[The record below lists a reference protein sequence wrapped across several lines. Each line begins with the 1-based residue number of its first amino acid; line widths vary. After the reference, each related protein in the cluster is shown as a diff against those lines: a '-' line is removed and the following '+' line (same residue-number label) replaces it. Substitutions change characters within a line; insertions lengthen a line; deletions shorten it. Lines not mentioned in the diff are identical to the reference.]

1 VVSEQLD
8 PRWDAP
14 IFDVYGA
21 ADLDREGYPIPWSKP
36 SRIRDVGGGH
46 LVDDPEQEHWPPI
59 KDLIRELTGHR
70 CIRCLHPYVV
80 GRSSVMAD
88 RPAPESYVESTLQL
102 WEDVGAPDAEEVP
115 KDRPILY
122 SACDEQCTH
131 DGPLRVRSVDPEEPW
146 EPLDYDFN
154 RYGRRG
160 AGALVV
166 PGVEVQAAYRI
177 LTVHH
182 LNGDKTDCRWWNLC
196 ALCQRC
202 HLSVQT
208 RVEMD
213 HPWPWEHSEWFRPYV
228 AGYYAWKY
236 EGRNITRA
244 EALADMDR
252 LLDLERGRYE
262 LRGERGTKGVR
273 G

>member
-1 VVSEQLD
+1 MTFRSEELD

-14 IFDVYGA
+14 IFDVYGP
-21 ADLDREGYPIPWSKP
+21 ADLDRDGYPYAWSQG
-36 SRIRDVGGGH
+36 VG
-46 LVDDPEQEHWPPI
+46 WPPI

-166 PGVEVQAAYRI
+166 PGVEVQAAFRI

-182 LNGDKTDCRWWNLC
+182 LNGDKADCRWWNLVP
-196 ALCQRC
+196 LCQRD
-202 HLSVQT
+202 HLSVQS
-208 RVEMD
+208 RVVMER
-213 HPWPWEHSEWFRPYV
+213 PWPFDHSEWFRPYV
-228 AGYYAWKY
+228 AGFYAWKY
-236 EGRNITRA
+236 LGLELSRS
-244 EALADMDR
+244 EVESR
-252 LLDLERGRYE
+252 LDELLMLERDHLAGRGRD
-262 LRGERGTKGVR
+262 RGAAGAGPAAPA
-273 G
+273 